1 MVPHGAHHLD
11 TRQLRETQHGVEDE
25 ILPGRFQVVHRPGA
39 PVRCSTPPPGDQSLA
54 KVRKF
59 DAELMKA

>member
-11 TRQLRETQHGVEDE
+11 PRQLRETQHGVEDE

-39 PVRCSTPPPGDQSLA
+39 PVRCSTPPPGGGTGWERLWRES
-54 KVRKF
+54 
-59 DAELMKA
+59 